1 MKFKFTLLDRDTLKD
16 QRTWVLETP
25 VTVGRGMLTNIH
37 LEDGSISRRHCE
49 FVIGA
54 EGELVM
60 RDLGSKNGIFVDGQQ
75 VDKAV
80 IDSGTVVQIGLAKL
94 RVETAETADLQ
105 GSTASAGSSQKSTTN
120 HGDETHAVKIFPP
133 ADDDRYEIG

>member
-1 MKFKFTLLDRDTLKD
+1 MKFKFTLVDRESGKD
-16 QRTWVLETP
+16 KRSWVLQTP

-54 EGELVM
+54 GGELVI

-75 VDKAV
+75 VDKATLK
-80 IDSGTVVQIGLAKL
+80 SGMVVQIGLAKL
-94 RVETAETADLQ
+94 RVEEAVEAETTT
-105 GSTASAGSSQKSTTN
+105 GTPTSTSGASQN

-133 ADDDRYEIG
+133 SDDDRYEIG